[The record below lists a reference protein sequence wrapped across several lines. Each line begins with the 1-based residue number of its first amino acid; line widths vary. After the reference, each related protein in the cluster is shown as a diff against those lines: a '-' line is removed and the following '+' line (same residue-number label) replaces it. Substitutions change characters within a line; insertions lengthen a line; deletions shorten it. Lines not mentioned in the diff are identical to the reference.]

1 MFNGARSLRSRLIIG
16 SVALTGVAG
25 VAIGAASLIGVRGF
39 LVNQLDDDVIQ
50 TAALVRSLAADELQS
65 RINGP
70 GLPVGTVIA
79 ITNNVGAQAVYLDR
93 RAHADRI
100 GDTDL
105 RGLKNAVW
113 VDTTTAQTVVLGDFG
128 AYRMVSASNTIDQH
142 VIVGLP
148 TTAVDRTVGR
158 IGLFVMGILV
168 VVLSVVAFATR
179 KVIDIAVEPLTMMR
193 ETANRI
199 AELPLESSDVGVT
212 DRVAIVDPD
221 TEVGQLGRAF
231 NHMLDNVDEALT
243 ARRVSESKMRQFVA
257 DASHE
262 LRTPL
267 TAIRGYSELTRR
279 HNMDVSD
286 DVRHALSRI
295 ESESIR
301 MTALVEDLLLLA
313 RLDEGRAVDLT
324 ALDVSAVVKD
334 AVNDARV
341 AGPDHTWKVTAPRG
355 LTVAADKHRIYQ
367 VLANLLSN
375 ARTHTPAGTTVTVR
389 AQRVDANIAITVT
402 DNGPGIPREVLEHVF
417 ERFARADT
425 SRQRA
430 TGSTG
435 LGLAIVDGLVHAHGG
450 NITVSSEP
458 GDTQFTITLPA
469 RQR

>member
-39 LVNQLDDDVIQ
+39 LVNQLDEDVTQ
-50 TAALVRSLAADELQS
+50 TAALVRSLASDELQS

-79 ITNNVGAQAVYLDR
+79 ITNYGGSQAVYLDR

-100 GDTDL
+100 EDSDL
-105 RGLKNAVW
+105 EGLRRTVW
-113 VDTTTAQTVVLGDFG
+113 ADNQAAQTVVLGDFG
-128 AYRMVSASNTIDQH
+128 AYRMMSVSNKGDEH

-148 TTAVDRTVGR
+148 TLAVDRTVGR
-158 IGLFVMGILV
+158 IGLFIMGILV
-168 VVLSVVAFATR
+168 AVLGAVAIATR

-199 AELPLESSDVGVT
+199 AKLPLESSDLGVT

-243 ARRVSESKMRQFVA
+243 ARRVSEAKMRQFVA

-295 ESESIR
+295 ESESVR

-313 RLDEGRAVDLT
+313 RLDEGRALDLT
-324 ALDVSAVVKD
+324 KLDVAKLVKD

-341 AGPDHTWKVTAPRG
+341 SGPDHTWKVTAPRG
-355 LTVAADKHRIYQ
+355 LAVAA
-367 VLANLLSN
+367 V
-375 ARTHTPAGTTVTVR
+375 G
-389 AQRVDANIAITVT
+389 IT
-402 DNGPGIPREVLEHVF
+402 
-417 ERFARADT
+417 
-425 SRQRA
+425 
-430 TGSTG
+430 
-435 LGLAIVDGLVHAHGG
+435 
-450 NITVSSEP
+450 
-458 GDTQFTITLPA
+458 
-469 RQR
+469 

>member
-39 LVNQLDDDVIQ
+39 LVNQLDEDVTQ

-79 ITNNVGAQAVYLDR
+79 ITNYGGSQAVYLDR

-100 GDTDL
+100 EDRDL
-105 RGLKNAVW
+105 EGLRRTVW
-113 VDTTTAQTVVLGDFG
+113 ADNQAAQTVVLGDFG
-128 AYRMVSASNTIDQH
+128 AYRMMSVSNKGDEH

-148 TTAVDRTVGR
+148 TLAVDRTVGR

-168 VVLSVVAFATR
+168 TVLGAVAFATR

-199 AELPLESSDVGVT
+199 AKLPLESSDLGVT

-243 ARRVSESKMRQFVA
+243 ARRVSEAKMRQFVA

-295 ESESIR
+295 ESESVR

-313 RLDEGRAVDLT
+313 RLDEGRALDLT
-324 ALDVSAVVKD
+324 KLDVSKLVKD

-341 AGPDHTWKVTAPRG
+341 SGPEHNWKVTASRG
-355 LTVAADKHRIYQ
+355 LSVAADKHRIHQ
-367 VLANLLSN
+367 VFANILSN
-375 ARTHTPAGTTVTVR
+375 AQTHTPVGTTVTVK
-389 AQRVDANIAITVT
+389 AQRIESSVVITVT
-402 DNGPGIPREVLEHVF
+402 DNGPGIPTEVLGHVF

-435 LGLAIVDGLVHAHGG
+435 LGLAIVDGLVRAHGG
-450 NITVSSEP
+450 TIAVASVP
-458 GDTQFTITLPA
+458 GNTQFTITLPA
-469 RQR
+469 AQ